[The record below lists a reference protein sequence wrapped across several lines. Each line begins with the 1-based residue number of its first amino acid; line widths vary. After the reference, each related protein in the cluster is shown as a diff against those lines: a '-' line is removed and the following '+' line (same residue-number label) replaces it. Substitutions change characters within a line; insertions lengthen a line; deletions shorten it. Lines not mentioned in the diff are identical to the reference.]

1 MAVLDRYGGEEYL
14 DASGGMGKYSSVEG
28 GSAAAAAAAS
38 GTVDVSKETPEER
51 ATRFGVSH
59 AEQEYGRDGRLASFA
74 TSGGGGAKQKK
85 RMPIPCKYEEDIH
98 INGHTA
104 VWGSYF
110 HKGAFKWGYADDHSL
125 IRSSYGTGLNGMMA
139 NDESNELQY
148 GSGVAGS
155 AMLASAR
162 KMLEVIPKAAI
173 VGENDKF
180 RPNQQSKLYGEV
192 VDQHKEFDSEKMKAA
207 LRRQQ
212 LRQDKEDAAIALGD
226 KKRKYNS
233 FSAEL
238 DVTEEDMEAYRLSKG
253 RGVEDP
259 MANMGEELLDYE
271 KF

>member
-1 MAVLDRYGGEEYL
+1 
-14 DASGGMGKYSSVEG
+14 
-28 GSAAAAAAAS
+28 
-38 GTVDVSKETPEER
+38 
-51 ATRFGVSH
+51 
-59 AEQEYGRDGRLASFA
+59 
-74 TSGGGGAKQKK
+74 
-85 RMPIPCKYEEDIH
+85 
-98 INGHTA
+98 
-104 VWGSYF
+104 
-110 HKGAFKWGYADDHSL
+110 
-125 IRSSYGTGLNGMMA
+125 
-139 NDESNELQY
+139 
-148 GSGVAGS
+148 
-155 AMLASAR
+155 
-162 KMLEVIPKAAI
+162 MLEVIPKAAI